1 MSWGASLGAFN
12 TTSMNIT
19 GDPLLRKR
27 NLLKKVISLIAFC
40 GLLFT
45 TADVAGGEVSMTEY
59 QVKALFLLN
68 FTKYVDWPPAAFAG
82 TNVTIVI
89 GLYGEDKFGDAL
101 TKAVEGK
108 TVNGRRIIIQP
119 IEKDGDLGKC
129 QMLFI
134 SDSEKNHLGET
145 LDKIKALPVLTVGET
160 DQFMEQGGMINF
172 VKKEGKIRL
181 EINLDAARQAKLE
194 ISSKLLGVADVV
206 KGKTN

>member
-1 MSWGASLGAFN
+1 M
-12 TTSMNIT
+12 TSMNTT
-19 GDPLLRKR
+19 GGRLRRGK
-27 NLLKKVISLIAFC
+27 NLSKKVISHIALG
-40 GLLFT
+40 GLLFRV
-45 TADVAGGEVSMTEY
+45 ANVAGAEPSMTEY

-82 TNVTIVI
+82 TNATIII

-101 TKAVEGK
+101 KKAVEGK
-108 TVNGRRIIIQP
+108 TINGRRLIIQP

-129 QMLFI
+129 HMLFI
-134 SDSEKNHLGET
+134 SDSEKDHLGEI

-160 DQFMEQGGMINF
+160 DQFMEHGGMINF
-172 VKKEGKIRL
+172 VIKGGKVRL